1 MQLYK
6 MKISNAPISG
16 KLERGTLNIHVK
28 FQTID
33 FLKQFVKLSQ
43 SS

>member
-1 MQLYK
+1 
-6 MKISNAPISG
+6 MKISNAPING
-16 KLERGTLNIHVK
+16 KLERGTLDIDVV
-28 FQTID
+28 FQAID